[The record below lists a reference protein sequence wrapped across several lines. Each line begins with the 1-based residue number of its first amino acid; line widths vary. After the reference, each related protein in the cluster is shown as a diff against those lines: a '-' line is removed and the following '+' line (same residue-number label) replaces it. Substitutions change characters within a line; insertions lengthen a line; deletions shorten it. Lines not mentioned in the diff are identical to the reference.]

1 MKLSAREIPK
11 FRRRLLHW
19 YRRQKRDLPWRHTR
33 DPYRIWL
40 SEVMLQQTRAA
51 AVVPYYCRF
60 LRSFTNVQALACAR
74 TEQVLRLWAGL
85 GYYSRARNFHRTA
98 KEIVARHG
106 GCFPHEL
113 DAALELPG
121 VGHYTASAVLSI
133 AYDSPCA
140 VLDGNV
146 ARVLARLGALRGDL
160 RAPRRWKQLQS
171 TAQGLLAPKEPG
183 DWNQAIMELGATVC
197 TARAPRCGAC
207 PVSRWCRAYAL
218 GMAETLPAPRRK
230 RTPVKVR
237 LAAAVLLD
245 RRGRTLVVKDSDGR
259 DGALFSRMWQ
269 FPAVRVSRHAQ
280 DELRRHLRASL
291 DLRGGQLVPLPAA
304 RHSVTFRE
312 ITLAPFLLRVDCL
325 PKVQGARTLLLAK
338 LNHLPVSSS
347 TRKIAAAALRLPS
360 TP

>member
-1 MKLSAREIPK
+1 MKLSAKEIPK
-11 FRRRLLHW
+11 FRRRLLRW
-19 YRRQKRDLPWRHTR
+19 YRRQKRDLPWRRTC

-51 AVVPYYCRF
+51 AVVPYYRRF
-60 LRSFTNVQALACAR
+60 LRSFPNVYALARAR
-74 TEQVLRLWAGL
+74 AEQVLRLWAGL
-85 GYYSRARNFHRTA
+85 GYYGRARNLHRAA
-98 KEIVARHG
+98 KEMVVRHRG
-106 GCFPHEL
+106 RFPHKL

-146 ARVLARLGALRGDL
+146 ARVLARLGALQGDL

-171 TAQGLLAPKEPG
+171 AAQGLLAPKMPG
-183 DWNQAIMELGATVC
+183 DWNQAIMELGATLC
-197 TARAPRCGAC
+197 TPRTPRCGAC
-207 PVSRWCRAYAL
+207 PVSRWCQAYAL
-218 GMAETLPAPRRK
+218 GMTGTLPTPRRK

-245 RRGRTLVVKDSDGR
+245 RRGRTLVVKDPDGH

-269 FPAVRVSRHAQ
+269 FPAVRVLRRAQ
-280 DELRRHLRASL
+280 EELRWHLRASL
-291 DLRGGQLVPLPAA
+291 DLRGGWLVPLPAA

-325 PKVQGARTLLLAK
+325 PKVQGARTPLLAK
-338 LNHLPVSSS
+338 LNRLPVSSA